1 MQNQITSKFCQ
12 RNKESLIKF
21 IILCQNLN
29 KINKNHEIH
38 RLHLVF
44 VKYQQ
49 IFTSHH
55 CWEGVINILKV
66 VFATF
71 LLACFMSK
79 RKHLRSK
86 EIVFFSLL

>member
-1 MQNQITSKFCQ
+1 MQNQITSKFYQ

-21 IILCQNLN
+21 KILSQNLN

-49 IFTSHH
+49 IFTR
-55 CWEGVINILKV
+55 K
-66 VFATF
+66 
-71 LLACFMSK
+71 MS
-79 RKHLRSK
+79 
-86 EIVFFSLL
+86 